1 MAKYA
6 INQEGA
12 EALKALGKSILVT
25 CNEIMAASE
34 RLQTFVTGMEDN
46 LGIYGTEILTLIRQ
60 NKNSLLSNKEAIEET
75 ARRISAQGD
84 EILELMGFDSGGGE
98 TRVTSEADRSSHG
111 SKESYKTFLI
121 SNGYAQNVDFG
132 NLDARTAEDMKLA
145 IAETRELFPE
155 LDLKFIGSLQARNNA
170 IRDSLIQTYMSAY
183 KSHNPNVSDAELL
196 PIVRQQVAEDL
207 HDIEPSEGTIAQSIF
222 VKEPGGYTDFLISQF
237 NGITINES
245 YGSDYDYFRN
255 VKQANVSAGWK
266 PQNCN
271 TPKATVDHEL
281 GHQIAALVNAHSDP
295 DIQECYQWFAT
306 LGRQQQSQILSGYAA
321 KNIHEFIAESWSEY
335 RNNPDC
341 RECAKFVS
349 EKMIDLYHSGHKNK
363 VKVLRR

>member
-34 RLQTFVTGMEDN
+34 RFQTFVTGMEDD
-46 LGIYGTEILTLIRQ
+46 LGIYGSEILTLIRQ

-98 TRVTSEADRSSHG
+98 TRVTSEAGRSSHG

-132 NLDARTAEDMKLA
+132 SLDAKTAEDMTLA

-155 LDLKFIGSLQARNNA
+155 LDLKFTGSLQARNNA

-207 HDIEPSEGTIAQSIF
+207 HDIEPSERTIAQSIF
-222 VKEPGGYTDFLISQF
+222 VKEPAGYTDFLISQF

-245 YGSDYDYFRN
+245 YGSDYDHFRN
-255 VKQANVSAGWK
+255 VKQSEVSAGWK

-295 DIQECYQWFAT
+295 DIQECYQRFAT

-349 EKMIDLYHSGHKNK
+349 ERMLDLYHSGHKNK
-363 VKVLRR
+363 VKILRR